1 MEIKKRSA
9 NINYSY
15 VKNSFVLL
23 PTLKKHTQTSTIN
36 H

>member
-15 VKNSFVLL
+15 VKNSFV
-23 PTLKKHTQTSTIN
+23 PTLKKTHKKVDTIN